1 VSSEQQIDTGELKKG
16 LGHLSRYHPDLLLL
30 IVDLGGVLVFAIEGA
45 MAGIRAEL
53 DLLGLMVVAFATSL
67 GGGLIR
73 DVLIGAIPP
82 NSVRDWR
89 YPAVAFAGGGAVFFF
104 YQFIQSVPAQ
114 LMITLDAAGL
124 ALCAVA
130 GAGKAI
136 EFGINPM
143 LAVLMGGVTGVGG
156 GTIRDVLLTRVPGVL
171 RSDVYASAALLGALV
186 VVIGLKMKMPR
197 GVVMTLGAVAC
208 FTLRM
213 VAVAKGWNLPK
224 VMVH

>member
-1 VSSEQQIDTGELKKG
+1 MSEDGPLKKG
-16 LGHLSRYHPDLLLL
+16 TGRFARYHPDLLLL
-30 IVDLGGVLVFAIEGA
+30 VIDLAGVLVFAVEGA
-45 MAGIRAEL
+45 LAGIRAEL
-53 DLLGLMVVAFATSL
+53 DLLGLMVVAFATAL
-67 GGGLIR
+67 GGGMIR
-73 DVLIGAIPP
+73 DLLIGAIPP

-89 YPAVAFAGGGAVFFF
+89 YPATAFLGGGAVFFF
-104 YQFIQSVPAQ
+104 YQFFQNVPAE
-114 LMITLDAAGL
+114 LMTTLDAAGL

-171 RSDVYASAALLGALV
+171 RTDVYAAAALAGAVV
-186 VVIGLKMKMPR
+186 VVIGLKTKLPR
-197 GVVMTLGAVAC
+197 GLVMTLGAVVC
-208 FTLRM
+208 FALRM
-213 VAVAKGWNLPK
+213 VAVARHWNLPK